1 MDRNIVIATLLTALI
16 MFVWLWWLAPPPPPP
31 TTVARDTLQH
41 EDTAAQQTPVSGE
54 TPDAS
59 ESGLRTDTLLA
70 TARNGQAR
78 TITIETD
85 LYQAQLSTKGATLV
99 SLKLK
104 KYKQYD
110 FTTPVQLVDTTKTG
124 ALSLVFTTPANHLV
138 DTRALYFQTLVTAD
152 TLHVVDGPVEV
163 AFETPIGAGRIRQ
176 VYTFVPN
183 DYEVRLRI
191 EQEGAALFSTAEGYE
206 LVWNGGV
213 PFAERDRDDEARHSG
228 AFARSGGALEKITL
242 DRHATEEKRLAGQVD
257 WVAVKNKFFTAVVI
271 PSGETR
277 GAELIGQRLGEPE
290 DPSYWEDY
298 AARLL
303 MPRPAA
309 GQVDAFRLYLGP
321 MEYFRL
327 ARYDLELYDMVDYGW
342 DAFEWMTRPLAKF
355 IFIPLFT
362 LLGRLLDNYGLA
374 VIVFA
379 LLVKIALYP
388 LTRASFRNMARM
400 RELQPEMEAIR
411 EKYADN
417 PQKQQEA
424 LMKLYREKKINPLGG
439 CLPMLLQWP
448 VLIALWQYFQQSLI
462 VRQQAFL
469 WAKDLSAPDP
479 ILHLPFKIPLY
490 GDFVAGFTLLMG
502 LSMIIQMRLQTVST
516 PSNPQTKIL
525 TYVFPIFIFAI
536 FNRLSSALNLY
547 YLCYNIFSAIQQF
560 WINRSLE
567 KEKARATTDGQGDRR
582 ALQKAVRA
590 TTQVRGRKK
599 RARPRR

>member
-1 MDRNIVIATLLTALI
+1 MDRNVVIATLLTALI
-16 MFVWLWWLAPPPPPP
+16 MFLWLWWLAPPPQP
-31 TTVARDTLQH
+31 TPSTRDTLH
-41 EDTAAQQTPVSGE
+41 LDTSEASADTATLAQQAP
-54 TPDAS
+54 
-59 ESGLRTDTLLA
+59 LFDTLLLA
-70 TARNGQAR
+70 ARNGQAR
-78 TITIETD
+78 TLTIETD
-85 LYQAQLSTKGATLV
+85 LYQAQLSTRGATLV

-104 KYKQYD
+104 RYKQYD
-110 FTTPVQLVDTTKTG
+110 FETPVQLVDTTKPG
-124 ALSLVFTTPANHLV
+124 ALSLVFTTPTNHLV
-138 DTRALYFQTLVTAD
+138 DTRTLLFETATTAD
-152 TLHVVDGPVEV
+152 TLHVTDAPVEV
-163 AFETPIGAGRIRQ
+163 VFEAPLGTGRIRQ
-176 VYTFVPN
+176 VYTFSPQ
-183 DYEVRLRI
+183 DYEVLLRI
-191 EQEGAALFSTAEGYE
+191 EQEQAATFSTIEGYE

-228 AFARSGGALEKITL
+228 VFARSGGEVEKVTL
-242 DRHATEEKRLAGQVD
+242 DRQRTEEKRLAGQVD
-257 WVAVKNKFFTAVVI
+257 WVAVKNKFFTAI
-271 PSGETR
+271 LMPTGTTR
-277 GAELIGQRLGEPE
+277 GAELVGERMGAVE
-290 DPSYWEDY
+290 DPNYWEDY

-303 MPRPAA
+303 MPRPEP
-309 GQVDAFRLYLGP
+309 GQVDTFRLYLGP

-327 ARYDLELYDMVDYGW
+327 ARYDLDLYNMVDYGW

-362 LLGRLLDNYGLA
+362 FLGRLLGNYGLA
-374 VIVFA
+374 IIAFA

-388 LTRASFRNMARM
+388 LTRASFRSIAQM
-400 RELQPEMEAIR
+400 RELQPELEAIR

-424 LMKLYREKKINPLGG
+424 MLKLYREKKVNPLGG

-502 LSMIIQMRLQTVST
+502 ISMILQMRIQSAST
-516 PSNPQTKIL
+516 PPNPQTKIL
-525 TYVFPIFIFAI
+525 TYIFPIFIFAI

-560 WINRSLE
+560 FINRSIE
-567 KEKARATTDGQGDRR
+567 RQKGKTDGQGDR
-582 ALQKAVRA
+582 KAAAKMAVQAAKAR
-590 TTQVRGRKK
+590 RKH
-599 RARPRR
+599 ARMRR